1 MTEIGTEAEGV
12 MMIGTGG
19 NNSNYT
25 AILHVIFGRERI
37 DYTQIPFGAL
47 FYHVTRLA
55 FCLRP
60 YLCHLYS
67 IRNDPPLSRLISE
80 RWDGN
85 GNQETA
91 MKCARNAARV

>member
-55 FCLRP
+55 FCYDL
-60 YLCHLYS
+60 HGSIDYS
-67 IRNDPPLSRLISE
+67 
-80 RWDGN
+80 
-85 GNQETA
+85 
-91 MKCARNAARV
+91 AARHRSLIFSFFFPYPTLPYNSIDINI